1 MEKMTIEEQLIK
13 GFEFV
18 DAFIGASKQLDG
30 EVVLSMVAVML
41 DAKFGADSVNKAREL
56 IEQMVA
62 VNNELGAMEIKD

>member
-18 DAFIGASKQLDG
+18 DAFIGASKQLEG

-41 DAKFGADSVNKAREL
+41 DAKFGADSVNKAIAPDINIG
-56 IEQMVA
+56 IEKIINA
-62 VNNELGAMEIKD
+62 LPIALP